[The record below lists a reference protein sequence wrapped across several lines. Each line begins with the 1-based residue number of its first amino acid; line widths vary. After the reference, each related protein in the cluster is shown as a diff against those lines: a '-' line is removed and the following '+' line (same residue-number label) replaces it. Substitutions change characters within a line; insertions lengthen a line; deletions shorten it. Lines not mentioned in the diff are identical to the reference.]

1 MVDTYTAILQKYIV
15 KAFRENNIT
24 YATNRAENLTLPYL
38 KLWEINTWID
48 EFKTHNEVEVR
59 FTWWLWDY
67 DKATKS
73 TLQLLKTI
81 NTIVNNSVHEIPEI
95 MTIEK
100 EKEAIRDAQK
110 PDTKCTV
117 IVYKFKLYGGK

>member
-1 MVDTYTAILQKYIV
+1 M
-15 KAFRENNIT
+15 
-24 YATNRAENLTLPYL
+24 
-38 KLWEINTWID
+38 
-48 EFKTHNEVEVR
+48 
-59 FTWWLWDY
+59 FTCWLWNY
-67 DKATKS
+67 NKATKN

-110 PDTKCTV
+110 PDVKCTV